1 MAIRL
6 QPESITLLHVI
17 ELIQDMPY
25 PDFED
30 FYRGLEVQAEA
41 NLEPASNQARG
52 STRLETRVV
61 FGKRVQEILRFA
73 ETSKVD
79 LLVLQSHP
87 IDPTDPTRNWG
98 TISYRVAILATCP
111 VMLVK

>member
-1 MAIRL
+1 
-6 QPESITLLHVI
+6 
-17 ELIQDMPY
+17 MPY
-25 PDFED
+25 EEFED
-30 FYRGLEVQAEA
+30 FYQGLEKQAEA
-41 NLEPASNQARG
+41 DLEPATKQAPG
-52 STRLETRVV
+52 ESHVETRIV

-73 ETSKVD
+73 EANEVD

-87 IDPTDPTRNWG
+87 IDPTDLTRNWG